1 MGFSI
6 EWFTVV
12 KFAYMKIL
20 RLVRFKNLLIIAA
33 TMVLMRY
40 FIMQP
45 ILQGFGL
52 SLQLSTATFIMLVL
66 ATVFIAAAG
75 YAIND
80 YFDTRTDLV
89 NRPGTVIVGKAV
101 SRRVAIAIHLIL
113 SALGILLGTIV
124 AIKVGRPVFSLLFI
138 LPVGI
143 LWFYST
149 IYKRQL
155 LVGNIVVATLTGIVP
170 LIPLIF
176 EYPLFKVHW
185 EVIVTYQLKVYVMVN
200 LICGYALFAFLLTLV
215 REIVKDIEDFEG
227 DTVYGRNTLPVHFGI
242 KASKITAAS
251 ILILTLVLLIY
262 LFYRHVE
269 LLPGENLFYIS
280 FLYFL
285 FFILIPFII
294 LIVMIFLAQDKRDFH
309 RASVMNKILMLFGLI
324 YTLVF
329 WGLIHFS

>member
-176 EYPLFKVHW
+176 EYPLFKVYW

-215 REIVKDIEDFEG
+215 REIVKDMEDFEG

-251 ILILTLVLLIY
+251 ILILTLVSLIY

-280 FLYFL
+280 FLYFV
-285 FFILIPFII
+285 FFILIPFAI

-309 RASVMNKILMLFGLI
+309 RASVMNKILMLLGLI